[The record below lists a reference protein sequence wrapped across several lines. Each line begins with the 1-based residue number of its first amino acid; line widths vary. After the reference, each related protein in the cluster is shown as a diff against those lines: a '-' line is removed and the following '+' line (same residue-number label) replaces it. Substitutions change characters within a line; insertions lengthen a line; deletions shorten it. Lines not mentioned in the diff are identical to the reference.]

1 MPHTNWPNTFRQ
13 ALLAQQRSIGCWVA
27 LGSAV
32 SSEIMGYA
40 GFDWLLLDG
49 EHGPNDLSSF
59 ASQLTA
65 LKDSDSA
72 VVVRPQWAEPVI
84 LKRLLDLGAF
94 NFLMPFI
101 ESEEQA
107 RQAVSAT
114 RYPPDGTRGVAVAH
128 RSNLYGY
135 RKDYFERVND
145 NISVMVQIES
155 VKGLENVD
163 AIAAV
168 PGVDALFVG
177 PSDLSASLGHFL
189 KPREAT
195 VQNAIR
201 KIYEAG
207 KRHGKSVGILAVVPE
222 DAQRYLDL
230 GINVVAAG
238 ADVRLLRDASLSLRK
253 SFSV

>member
-13 ALLAQQRSIGCWVA
+13 SLLARERSIGCWAA
-27 LGSAV
+27 LGSPV
-32 SSEIMGYA
+32 TSEIMGYA

-59 ASQLTA
+59 ASQITA

-107 RQAVSAT
+107 REAVRAT
-114 RYPPDGTRGVAVAH
+114 RYPPDGSRGVAVAH

-135 RKDYFERVND
+135 RNDYFEKIND
-145 NISVMVQIES
+145 NIGVMVQIES
-155 VKGLENVD
+155 AKGLENVD
-163 AIAAV
+163 AIASV
-168 PGVDALFVG
+168 PGVDALFIG

-189 KPREAT
+189 KAREAT
-195 VQNAIR
+195 VQDAIR
-201 KIYEAG
+201 KIVEAG
-207 KRHGKSVGILAVVPE
+207 RRHGKSVGILAVVPE
-222 DAQRYLDL
+222 DAERYLEL
-230 GINVVAAG
+230 GTNVVAVG

-253 SFSV
+253 RFSV